1 MEQYIIFRVLNQN
14 FAVSILSISRIIPL
28 SEITPVPD
36 TADYIM
42 GVMESEKQV
51 VPIIDLSKRFF
62 NQSLTQTD
70 QTQVILMYWNDL
82 EIGVTVDEVVQIT
95 HFGEE
100 QVDSQL
106 EKITALED
114 AAEVTPI
121 KSFIRSEEGIILE
134 VSASDLFDMK
144 GTLMIQD
151 LIESYL

>member
-1 MEQYIIFRVLNQN
+1 MKQYIIFRVLNQN

-36 TADYIM
+36 TADFIM
-42 GVMESEKQV
+42 GVMESEEQV

-62 NQSLTQTD
+62 NQSLTETE
-70 QTQVILMYWNDL
+70 QTQVIIMYWNDL
-82 EIGVTVDEVVQIT
+82 EIGVTVDEVVKIT
-95 HFGEE
+95 QFEEE
-100 QVDSQL
+100 QIDTQL
-106 EKITALED
+106 DKITALED

-134 VSASDLFDMK
+134 VSANDLFDMK

-151 LIESYL
+151 LIESYR